1 MRASALSAND
11 EEAILTAV
19 GAVGGTVEAEA
30 RIVSQLV
37 RSSAPVPARLRVLL
51 KLAAGETGPA
61 GPCADRARAEVL
73 KMLRAPEVRGALG
86 AAPDEVAPIKALM
99 RQAGLAA

>member
-1 MRASALSAND
+1 M
-11 EEAILTAV
+11 

-30 RIVSQLV
+30 RIVAQLV
-37 RSSAPVPARLRVLL
+37 RSPAPVPARLRVLL
-51 KLAAGETGPA
+51 KLAAGETGPT
-61 GPCADRARAEVL
+61 GPCADRAKAEVMRL
-73 KMLRAPEVRGALG
+73 LRVPEVRGALS